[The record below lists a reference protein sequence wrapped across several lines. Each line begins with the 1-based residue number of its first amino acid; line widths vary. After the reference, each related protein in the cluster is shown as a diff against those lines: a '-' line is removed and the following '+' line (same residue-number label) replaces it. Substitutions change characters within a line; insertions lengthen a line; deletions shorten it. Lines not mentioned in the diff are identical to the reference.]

1 MRLAVFAALV
11 LSHGSPNWSAAART
25 VRDDFLTVAESSD
38 YTRTATH
45 AQVVDLMDRLGAA
58 SPRAVRASLG
68 HTSEDREI
76 PLLIIADPP
85 VTSAAEAHASGKV
98 IFFAFANIH
107 AGEVEGKE
115 SLLMLARELA
125 MTEGHP
131 LLKDLVV
138 VLAPIYNADGNE
150 RFGPVAR
157 NRPGQDGPEEV
168 GVRPNAQGFDLNRD
182 YVKLESPEARALVGF
197 FTDWDPHITVDCH
210 TTNGS
215 YHRYTLTYDAPT
227 NPSGFMPSIEFVRD
241 VMLPEVTKRLLARTG
256 YDTFF
261 YGDFNRD
268 HTAWVTYSAQ
278 PRYGGPYQGLRGQM
292 QVLSEAYSYAPYRDR
307 VLCTREFVR
316 ELMLYVAEH
325 RDKVLELHRQARETT
340 IARGSDPQPSDVVGI
355 RHRFAAAP
363 GLVIAKGWEYENPPP
378 TPQGEGRRGVRL
390 RPTTTPKDYPV
401 VHLGRFE
408 PTLSV
413 SRPLAYLIPPGN
425 DDIVE
430 KLRQHGVVVEE
441 FTGEATVEVY
451 EVTSITSA
459 PQPFQGRTIRSLDV
473 TASRQ
478 RLLLPAGSTIIRTAQ
493 PLGNLIVYLLEPQS
507 EDGLAAWDF
516 FGDRL
521 AAGKRYPVMRVRGA
535 DDLPAQ

>member
-1 MRLAVFAALV
+1 MFAPGLVALPLVFGLLQPSDALP
-11 LSHGSPNWSAAART
+11 GRG
-25 VRDDFLTVAESSD
+25 DEFLTVAESSE
-38 YTRTATH
+38 YTRTAAH
-45 AQVVDLMDRLGAA
+45 AQVVDLMDRLASA
-58 SPRAVRASLG
+58 SPLAVRAQLG
-68 HTSEDREI
+68 RTSEDREI

-85 VTSAAEAHASGKV
+85 VSSAVEARASGKV

-115 SLLMLARELA
+115 ALLMLARELA
-125 MTEGHP
+125 TSEGHP

-138 VLAPIYNADGNE
+138 VLAPIYNADGND

-182 YVKLESPEARALVGF
+182 YVKLESPEARALVRF
-197 FTDWDPHITVDCH
+197 FTEWDPHVTVDCH

-227 NPSGFMPSIEFVRD
+227 NPSGFLPSIEFVRD
-241 VMLPEVTKRLLARTG
+241 AMLPEVTKRLLARTG

-307 VLCTREFVR
+307 VICTREFVR
-316 ELMLYVAEH
+316 ELMTYSAEH
-325 RDKVLELHRQARETT
+325 REKVLELHQQARETT
-340 IARGSDPQPSDVVGI
+340 IVRGSDPQPSDVVGI

-378 TPQGEGRRGVRL
+378 PPQGEGRRGVRL

-413 SRPLAYLIPPGN
+413 SRPLAYLIPPGH

-430 KLRQHGVVVEE
+430 KLRQHGVTVESFAGDAVVE
-441 FTGEATVEVY
+441 AY
-451 EVTSITSA
+451 EVTSIASA
-459 PQPFQGRTIRSLDV
+459 QQPFQGRTIRSLDV
-473 TASRQ
+473 RASREKAT
-478 RLLLPAGSTIIRTAQ
+478 LPQGSTIVRTAQ

-521 AAGKRYPVMRVRGA
+521 MVGSRYPVMRVRTT